1 MSGTAGNEKGQ
12 GDVSSNTLGTGER
25 VRRNVTVSGRRT
37 SVSLEVAMWEAL
49 RELCDRE
56 RLTAAEL
63 FTLVDLKRDDA
74 SLASALRIFALTY
87 FRLLAG
93 GWRGADKPGR
103 GEKAHSTIFTQAVAE
118 FEVGRSARRRRC

>member
-1 MSGTAGNEKGQ
+1 VT
-12 GDVSSNTLGTGER
+12 SNTLGTGER

-49 RELCDRE
+49 KELCDRE

-63 FTLVDLKRDDA
+63 FTLVDQKRDEA

-93 GWRGADKPGR
+93 GWRGADKPPR
-103 GEKAHSTIFTQAVAE
+103 SGEHTRSTIFTQAVAE
-118 FEVGRSARRRRC
+118 FERGRHVHRRARH